1 MPHTDFLLDDADF
14 AEMSTGHF
22 VAPEDDVDMWSDRS
36 SMGKRRVG
44 VIDNGVGRYAD
55 YAVAQSAAATQANIN
70 RGWKVFISIATVL
83 VIIGA
88 LNWLVVGSTGLS
100 NQNAAF
106 DLFKPTLGQL
116 WAPLPYI
123 VYLVVGLAG
132 IVLIWA
138 AIVRSMRRSRAKQF
152 TREETIYY

>member
-1 MPHTDFLLDDADF
+1 MSRYSEYALDEADF
-14 AEMSTGHF
+14 AEMTPGHF
-22 VAPEDDVDMWSDRS
+22 VAPLEEDIDMWAPNAAIAKKRLTAEAAYSAKAAEDS
-36 SMGKRRVG
+36 VGK
-44 VIDNGVGRYAD
+44 
-55 YAVAQSAAATQANIN
+55 
-70 RGWKVFISIATVL
+70 GWKVVISIATVL

-100 NQNAAF
+100 NPNAAF

-123 VYLVVGLAG
+123 IYLLVGIAG

-138 AIVRSMRRSRAKQF
+138 LIVRSMRRSKAKKMAMSDDF
-152 TREETIYY
+152 LTPIEGY